1 MGHGF
6 ELEDFICRE
15 KKLTE
20 ANELPRSYHKCLLGR
35 FCIYLHNLC
44 CFPLSCLIHIS
55 LKEKPLMHTSND
67 KEANVI
73 APMWFVYRWLKV
85 ILLKLENVR
94 WCFVN
99 SIPILISATNTIKV
113 LRRST
118 LKKHQLAFKDN
129 VKNLL
134 PIATWD
140 RKLSSTDAA
149 ILRSTWKQGRTRKT
163 IMHSS
168 STSALVSAKI

>member
-6 ELEDFICRE
+6 ELEGFICIE

-73 APMWFVYRWLKV
+73 APMWKFVYR
-85 ILLKLENVR
+85 
-94 WCFVN
+94 
-99 SIPILISATNTIKV
+99 
-113 LRRST
+113 
-118 LKKHQLAFKDN
+118 
-129 VKNLL
+129 
-134 PIATWD
+134 
-140 RKLSSTDAA
+140 
-149 ILRSTWKQGRTRKT
+149 
-163 IMHSS
+163 
-168 STSALVSAKI
+168 